1 MRVLFIVCA
10 VLGTVGICGLLVM
23 LIFFRLKINMGFKL
37 PKGKTIPIEQFIPQG
52 IYGYTVFLAMFGYFG
67 LMLLPLSLPWY
78 FIVPVDIVMAFI
90 VNFIG
95 THFLSPAAKRFING
109 KAPKPDELTGYEATA
124 LENIS
129 GNGYGK
135 VKVKC
140 EGISYRFDAISV
152 YHTDI
157 EAGEKVD
164 VITGEDELLFVQKKD
179 EIYKVLDEEKTPVTK
194 SESDDPPAPKRQN
207 DSFVRTEKANT
218 TETKKEE

>member
-23 LIFFRLKINMGFKL
+23 LLLFRLKINLGFKL

-52 IYGYTVFLAMFGYFG
+52 IYGYTVFMAVFGYFG
-67 LMLLPLSLPWY
+67 LILLPLSLPWY
-78 FIVPVDIVMAFI
+78 FIVPADIAMALI

-95 THFLSPAAKRFING
+95 MHFLSPAVKRSVNG

-135 VKVKC
+135 VRVKYQ
-140 EGISYRFDAISV
+140 GINYRFDALSA
-152 YHTDI
+152 YNTDI
-157 EAGEKVD
+157 MAGEKVD
-164 VITGEDELLFVQKKD
+164 IITGEDELLFVQKKD
-179 EIYKVLDEEKTPVTK
+179 EIYKVLEEEKTPSTK
-194 SESDDPPAPKRQN
+194 TETDIAPESKRKN
-207 DSFVRTEKANT
+207 DSFVSSEEVNHNR
-218 TETKKEE
+218 KEE

>member
-23 LIFFRLKINMGFKL
+23 LLFFRLKINLGFKL

-52 IYGYTVFLAMFGYFG
+52 IYGYAVFMAVFGYFG
-67 LMLLPLSLPWY
+67 LILLPLSLPWY
-78 FIVPVDIVMAFI
+78 FIVPADIAMGFI

-109 KAPKPDELTGYEATA
+109 KAPKPDDLTGYEATA
-124 LENIS
+124 LENID

-135 VKVKC
+135 VKVKYG
-140 EGISYRFDAISV
+140 GISYRFDAISV

-157 EAGEKVD
+157 EAGENVD

-194 SESDDPPAPKRQN
+194 SESGDPPEPKRLS
-207 DSFVRTEKANT
+207 DSFVRTEKTNT
-218 TETKKEE
+218 TKTKKEE